1 MTHEYASYSFDIQDG
16 VVLDLDSLN
25 NNDLN
30 LDRLK
35 QCLPNWTFYG
45 NTKPE
50 EVYSRIKNADI
61 VVSNKVVLDKQILS
75 RANQLKLICIAAT
88 GTNNIDLKAAKKYH
102 IPVCNITHYATHSV
116 PEHVFRLI
124 LSLYGRLME
133 NSAASIQGKWSQS
146 PYFCLLDFPPQDLNG
161 KTIGIIGYGD
171 LGQAVAKIAKTFDM
185 KVLIAKRD
193 KNDHREG
200 RILLNELLPQVDIL
214 TLHCPL
220 TEDNYHLISSQEL
233 RLLPEHALLINTARG
248 ALVDETALLYAL
260 QQNQIAGAGLDVLS
274 EEPPSVDHPLLN
286 SGLKNLI
293 ITPHIAWA
301 SQQSRQ
307 RLLDQLAENIFEFK
321 QGKPRN
327 LL

>member
-1 MTHEYASYSFDIQDG
+1 MTHDDPNYPLDIQEG

-30 LDRLK
+30 LDSLK

-61 VVSNKVVLDKQILS
+61 VVSNKVVLDKEALS
-75 RANQLKLICIAAT
+75 HAKQTKLICIAAT
-88 GTNNIDLKAAKKYH
+88 GTNNIDLNAAKIYR

-124 LSLYGRLME
+124 LSLYGRLIE
-133 NSAASIQGKWSQS
+133 NNAASIQGRWSQS
-146 PYFCLLDFPPQDLNG
+146 PYFCLLDHLPQDLNG
-161 KTIGIIGYGD
+161 KTIGIVGYGD

-193 KNDHREG
+193 NNDHREG
-200 RILLNELLPQVDIL
+200 RLLLSEMLPQVDIL

-233 RLLPEHALLINTARG
+233 SLLPEHALLINTARG
-248 ALVDETALLYAL
+248 PLVDEIALLNAL
-260 QQNQIAGAGLDVLS
+260 QQKQIAGAGLDVLS
-274 EEPPSVDHPLLN
+274 EEPPAADHPLLN
-286 SGLKNLI
+286 SGLNNLI
-293 ITPHIAWA
+293 VTPHIAWA

-307 RLLDQLAENIFEFK
+307 RLLDQLVDNILVFK
-321 QGKPRN
+321 QGKARN

>member
-1 MTHEYASYSFDIQDG
+1 MTHDYFHDIKKG

-30 LDRLK
+30 LDKLE

-50 EVYSRIKNADI
+50 EVDSRIANADI
-61 VVSNKVVLDKQILS
+61 VVSNKVVLGKDTLSHAKQI
-75 RANQLKLICIAAT
+75 KLICIAAT
-88 GTNNIDLKAAKKYH
+88 GTNNVDLNAAKKYQ

-124 LSLYGRLME
+124 LSLNGRLIE
-133 NSAASIQGKWSQS
+133 NNAACVQGMWSQS
-146 PYFCLLDFPPQDLNG
+146 PYFCLLNYPPQDLNG

-193 KNDHREG
+193 NNDRREG
-200 RILLNELLPQVDIL
+200 RLSLNDLLPQVDIL
-214 TLHCPL
+214 SLHCPL
-220 TEDNYHLISSQEL
+220 TEDNFQLISSYEFS
-233 RLLPEHALLINTARG
+233 LLPEHALLINTARG
-248 ALVDETALLYAL
+248 PLVDEEALLTAL
-260 QQNQIAGAGLDVLS
+260 QKKQIAGAGLDVLA
-274 EEPPSVDHPLLN
+274 EEPPAVDHPLLN
-286 SGLKNLI
+286 CGLNNLI

-307 RLLDQLAENIFEFK
+307 RLVDQLADNILAFK
-321 QGKPRN
+321 EGKPRN
-327 LL
+327 LV

>member
-1 MTHEYASYSFDIQDG
+1 MTHDTPHFPADMQNG
-16 VVLDLDSLN
+16 VVLDLDSLS

-30 LDRLK
+30 LDKLK
-35 QCLPNWTFYG
+35 QCLPHWTFYG

-50 EVYSRIKNADI
+50 EVYSRIKNSDV
-61 VVSNKVVLDKQILS
+61 VVSNKVILDEDILS
-75 RANQLKLICIAAT
+75 RAKHIKLVCIAAT
-88 GTNNIDLKAAKKYH
+88 GTNNIDLKAAQKYA
-102 IPVCNITHYATHSV
+102 ISVCNITRYATHSV

-133 NSAASIQGKWSQS
+133 NSAASIQGQWSQS
-146 PYFCLLDFPPQDLNG
+146 AYFCLLDYPPQDLHG
-161 KTIGIIGYGD
+161 KTIGIVGYGD
-171 LGQAVAKIAKTFDM
+171 LGQAVAKIAASFDM

-193 KNDHREG
+193 ENDHREG
-200 RILLNELLPQVDIL
+200 RLSLSELLPQVDIL

-220 TEDNYHLISSQEL
+220 TEDNYQLISSEQFK
-233 RLLPEHALLINTARG
+233 LLPENALLINTARG
-248 ALVDETALLYAL
+248 PLVDEAALLSAL
-260 QQNQIAGAGLDVLS
+260 KKNQIAGAGLDVLS
-274 EEPPSVDHPLLN
+274 VEPPPLDHPLLN

-307 RLLDQLAENIFEFK
+307 RLLDQVADNILAFK

-327 LL
+327 IL